1 LTVIV
6 TAKENWKPI
15 LSVIDTAKENCKQ
28 QLTKMGFWGLSLAGA
43 GFIMIGIWQ
52 AYSTAMIY
60 LTRSSSSSSS
70 RPSSSSGLYRKRP
83 FYTAEL
89 LFIASLALLYILN
102 AALSSYNGLNHGDP
116 LVLGIQLEKSG
127 VASLFLMYSVVGMI
141 CECTQLLP
149 LPWEVNNLIAVF
161 AFCEEFLVF
170 YLQNEGSTGL
180 EIRYYS
186 LLLVPISVCIA
197 SKALEIPYPRS
208 VLPPL
213 GVALG
218 LILQGTWFFQMG
230 ISFFTGWISHGC
242 ILSEKSG
249 GDYTISCEHPAD
261 GHRGKAIATLQFNC
275 HLALLLVC
283 LLPAYSCL
291 TTKYV
296 NFNSSSY
303 IPLGAKEQTEE
314 LQDLG
319 GSGDGVEARFALDS
333 DEDETHETLQQ
344 KHGTMSE
351 MNGVNGM
358 SV

>member
-1 LTVIV
+1 MTVIGC
-6 TAKENWKPI
+6 TSN
-15 LSVIDTAKENCKQ
+15 ENCEQ
-28 QLTKMGFWGLSLAGA
+28 QSIKMGFWGLSLAGT
-43 GFIMIGIWQ
+43 GFIIIGIWQ
-52 AYSTAMIY
+52 AYATARIY
-60 LTRSSSSSSS
+60 LAKPSSSSSIQ
-70 RPSSSSGLYRKRP
+70 SSSPGLYRKRP

-102 AALSSYNGLNHGDP
+102 AALSSYKDLNHGDN
-116 LVLGIQLEKSG
+116 LVLAIQLEKTG
-127 VASLFLMYSVVGMI
+127 VASIFLMYAVVGMI
-141 CECTQLLP
+141 SECTQLLP
-149 LPWEVNNLIAVF
+149 LPWELYNLIALF

-180 EIRYYS
+180 ENRYYS

-197 SKALEIPYPRS
+197 SKALEIPYPKS

-213 GVALG
+213 GVAMG
-218 LILQGTWFFQMG
+218 LILQGTWFIQMG

-249 GDYTISCEHPAD
+249 GDYTINCGRHMDE
-261 GHRGKAIATLQFNC
+261 HRGKAISTLQFNC

-283 LLPAYSCL
+283 LLPAYSYL
-291 TTKYV
+291 STKYG
-296 NFNSSSY
+296 NFSSLSY

-319 GSGDGVEARFALDS
+319 GSGDDVEARFALDS
-333 DEDETHETLQQ
+333 DEDETHESLQQ
-344 KHGTMSE
+344 KHVAMSE
-351 MNGVNGM
+351 MKGVNGV